1 MSSALGNVNLNKSAH
16 FPPGF
21 WHDAIVADLVLR
33 SKFLHRRARRI
44 GARCADSVLS
54 SFAVL
59 GVENSR
65 WRARVGERWAFSF
78 MVTSVVRFLALI
90 GFFFFWF
97 NTGFLFTAQGLL
109 DLARKVKVEIPKIV
123 GDAAE
128 VRFIE
133 WYRLAAVLCL
143 LFMLILACVYA
154 ARPLLPLNLVLGN
167 RDAEANFHR
176 GSLYALERR
185 MRAALILYGHAA
197 RCARALMA
205 RGWVRDSLTNSAR
218 FLPQAEREILRAWKK
233 ARPARVKTLRYQRNE
248 LKDHAGRVVAALRA
262 QAARVD
268 ADPENGLRE
277 LGKMLIRVGDRLAEG
292 RVGALLDE
300 EELEGLEPVRD
311 REVLRTVT
319 AALLVAAAAVGVAA
333 LQLPAEVAA
342 PLTTLTGIVVLVTLY
357 RKAGGAETVS
367 LLLGGK

>member
-1 MSSALGNVNLNKSAH
+1 M
-16 FPPGF
+16 
-21 WHDAIVADLVLR
+21 
-33 SKFLHRRARRI
+33 
-44 GARCADSVLS
+44 
-54 SFAVL
+54 
-59 GVENSR
+59 
-65 WRARVGERWAFSF
+65 
-78 MVTSVVRFLALI
+78 
-90 GFFFFWF
+90 
-97 NTGFLFTAQGLL
+97 
-109 DLARKVKVEIPKIV
+109 KVEIPKIV